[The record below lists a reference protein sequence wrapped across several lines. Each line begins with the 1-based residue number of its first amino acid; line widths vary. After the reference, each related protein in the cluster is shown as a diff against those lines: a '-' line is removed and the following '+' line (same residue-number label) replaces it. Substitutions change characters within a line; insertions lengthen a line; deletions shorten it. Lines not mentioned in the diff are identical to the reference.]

1 VLALHATIHV
11 PPKHE
16 HKTTSRSLSVVVQ
29 AWTPRRIR
37 HSKSHERQG
46 SHETRTQGR
55 ARTASQG
62 MSEEKYNIRPG
73 DKLPMASLSLDMATV
88 RDHVTHSILL
98 NQNAFRNIM
107 VECVKNAFDRF
118 DFQRE
123 VNRAFDQIVSQAV
136 QEGVKEYFLS
146 GPGESILEQAID
158 QAVKASFKKAS
169 T

>member
-1 VLALHATIHV
+1 
-11 PPKHE
+11 
-16 HKTTSRSLSVVVQ
+16 
-29 AWTPRRIR
+29 
-37 HSKSHERQG
+37 
-46 SHETRTQGR
+46 
-55 ARTASQG
+55 

-73 DKLPMASLSLDMATV
+73 DKLPMANLSLDMATV